1 MTDRTDPA
9 EHASLPDAETVL
21 LWIGVLA
28 GPVVALG
35 QEVASYFLVPD
46 ACARQTSMFVHAAHL
61 VAIVVIAA
69 GLVVCRRAWA
79 RTGRAYPGELPD
91 PTHRAAFLAFGGMVA
106 NAFFILIVAGQW
118 LAAFI
123 LSPCS
128 A

>member
-1 MTDRTDPA
+1 MAGRTDPA
-9 EHASLPDAETVL
+9 EHAPLPDAGTVL
-21 LWIGVLA
+21 LWIGVLS

-35 QEVASYFLVPD
+35 QEITSYFLVPD
-46 ACARQTSMFVHAAHL
+46 ACARQTSVFVHAVHL
-61 VAIVVIAA
+61 VAIVVIAG
-69 GLVVCRRAWA
+69 GLVICRREWA
-79 RTGRAYPGELPD
+79 RTGRAHPGELPD